1 MDVELKGNKTA
12 TNHVGGFLLRVVE
25 PIGFNLKKGGGDVNE
40 TKYRVHTRTHTT
52 ACLVSVLKK
61 ASSDALFEKLFF

>member
-25 PIGFNLKKGGGDVNE
+25 PIGFN
-40 TKYRVHTRTHTT
+40 
-52 ACLVSVLKK
+52 
-61 ASSDALFEKLFF
+61 